1 MDCISNFKSTKKDH
15 IFEEKVLQFTGHRVS
30 QHEISTQK
38 LGKSVANEPTSSKV
52 VEEDFLRSSKAL
64 YEGEEGLDKYLANEI
79 GRKDVSRRILEDE
92 LFEHKATRNLPL
104 TAFQALKLQG
114 RSKHFVEPRSTQ
126 SRNDEILLKTGKVK
140 TASLSTHNFLSAVGK
155 HSTELETMNKL
166 LLFRS
171 RGDLAN
177 KETISQRN
185 RSEIRE
191 LSWSLPPPARNKKK
205 DSGTDRNE
213 KAAQQNL
220 ETNNEK
226 LKVIV
231 NNLATAVSYS
241 FQNALALQD
250 QKNQVI
256 DKSFLTF
263 FLRREVRKMCLIREL
278 IEELKAITTC
288 SRFKFPEGEFKDI
301 SETVESLHSLM
312 REHLKNPSSEEIPS
326 ENRNYYPGFIAVFAI
341 IARIIAVIGLTVVFL
356 GKWSGLLLFIF
367 LVSVLFLVIKPFV
380 N

>member
-15 IFEEKVLQFTGHRVS
+15 ILEEKVLQFTGHRVS

-38 LGKSVANEPTSSKV
+38 LGKSVANEPPSSKV

-64 YEGEEGLDKYLANEI
+64 CEGEEGLDKYLANEI
-79 GRKDVSRRILEDE
+79 GRKDESRRILEDE
-92 LFEHKATRNLPL
+92 LFEHKASRNLPL
-104 TAFQALKLQG
+104 TAFQALKFQG

-126 SRNDEILLKTGKVK
+126 RKDKILLTTGKVT
-140 TASLSTHNFLSAVGK
+140 TASLTTQNFLSAVGK
-155 HSTELETMNKL
+155 HSTELETMDKL

-205 DSGTDRNE
+205 DSGLDRNE

-241 FQNALALQD
+241 FQNAIALQD

-312 REHLKNPSSEEIPS
+312 REHLKKPSSEEIPR

-341 IARIIAVIGLTVVFL
+341 IARIIAVIGLAVVFL

-380 N
+380 K

>member
-155 HSTELETMNKL
+155 HSTELETMDKL

-263 FLRREVRKMCLIREL
+263 FSDAK
-278 IEELKAITTC
+278 
-288 SRFKFPEGEFKDI
+288 
-301 SETVESLHSLM
+301 
-312 REHLKNPSSEEIPS
+312 
-326 ENRNYYPGFIAVFAI
+326 
-341 IARIIAVIGLTVVFL
+341 
-356 GKWSGLLLFIF
+356 
-367 LVSVLFLVIKPFV
+367 
-380 N
+380 